1 MHQGCGDEE
10 GEFGEFLCSAG
21 NLGKVLSKYKKVLV
35 PEMNLGQLL
44 FLLRSK
50 FLVDAK
56 GVNKVQG
63 KPFRVSELIEVI
75 EKECK

>member
-1 MHQGCGDEE
+1 M
-10 GEFGEFLCSAG
+10 
-21 NLGKVLSKYKKVLV
+21 LSKYKKVLV
-35 PEMNLGQLL
+35 PEMNLGQLV
-44 FLLRSK
+44 FLLRAK

-75 EKECK
+75 EKESK